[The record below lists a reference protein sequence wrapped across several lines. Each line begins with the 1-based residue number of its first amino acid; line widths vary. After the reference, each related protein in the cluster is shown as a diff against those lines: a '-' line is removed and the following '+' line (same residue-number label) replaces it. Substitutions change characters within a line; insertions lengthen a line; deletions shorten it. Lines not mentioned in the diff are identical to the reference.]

1 MKKYLLL
8 GIFAVI
14 VSFGY
19 AQQRYV
25 FVDTEYILGQMPEYQ
40 LAQDALNNL
49 SKEYKNEIEKA
60 DLEIKEMK
68 SKLTSEEVFLSP
80 EMREKRHKSI
90 KEKEYQLKKMQQN
103 YFGANGAL
111 YKKRRSLVQPIQEKI
126 YNAVEKLARE
136 GNYGMVIDQAAAP
149 VILWS
154 QPKYDKSDK
163 ILETILGK
171 GVSVEE

>member
-1 MKKYLLL
+1 MKKILLL
-8 GIFAVI
+8 GMLII
-14 VSFGY
+14 VTTLVFS
-19 AQQRYV
+19 QQRYV
-25 FVDTEYILGQMPEYQ
+25 FVDTEYILNQIPEYQ

-49 SKEYKNEIEKA
+49 SKEYEKKIENA
-60 DLEIKEMK
+60 DLEIKELK
-68 SKLTSEEVFLSP
+68 SKLTAEELFLSP
-80 EMREKRHKSI
+80 EMREKRHKAI
-90 KEKEYQLKKMQQN
+90 KEKEFLLKKMQQD

-163 ILETILGK
+163 IVETILGK

>member
-1 MKKYLLL
+1 MKKILLL
-8 GIFAVI
+8 GILMTL
-14 VSFGY
+14 VSLCY

-25 FVDTEYILGQMPEYQ
+25 FVDTEYILNHIPEYQ

-49 SKEYKNEIEKA
+49 SKEYQNKIEKVE
-60 DLEIKEMK
+60 LEVKEMQ
-68 SKLTSEEVFLSP
+68 SKLTAEELFLSP
-80 EMREKRHKSI
+80 EMREKRHKAI
-90 KEKEYQLKKMQQN
+90 KEKEYQLRKMQQD

-111 YKKRRSLVQPIQEKI
+111 YKKRRSLIQPIQEKI

-163 ILETILGK
+163 ILEQIVGK
-171 GVSVEE
+171 K